1 MTTALKA
8 PIVIR
13 VGTREL
19 GPTVN
24 TETAGEL
31 LGVSDDTIRRMCAEG
46 AIPTLPRRGDKSG
59 WRIPTARAL
68 DALGIPYEVAS

>member
-1 MTTALKA
+1 MTTDVKA

-13 VGTREL
+13 VAGRDL

-46 AIPTLPRRGDKSG
+46 AIPTLPRRGEKSG

-68 DALGIPYEVAS
+68 DALGVPYEVVA